1 MTDST
6 AVNSWVCLL
15 PRLRLVD
22 LGPGA
27 TFGRRHVAKWE
38 GLEVYRARPSD
49 GGQPVLHVAAA
60 LLHVVGVTPET
71 PTHEVRDI
79 LQREGL
85 GPPYG
90 REYARVAEHYRR
102 ARELLG
108 LTGNA

>member
-1 MTDST
+1 MTDSIPIT
-6 AVNSWVCLL
+6 WGCLL
-15 PRLRLVD
+15 PRLRQVD
-22 LGPGA
+22 LGPHA
-27 TFGRRHVAKWE
+27 TFGARDVAKLE
-38 GLEVYRARPSD
+38 GLEICRSRPSD
-49 GGQPVLHVAAA
+49 AGPPVLHLAAA